1 MGSLGKEAGLAGEG
15 PGLLVEELTSTLGEG
30 THIQGLGLGIP
41 PPQLLYHPRARDH
54 AVAEW
59 KVPLLPGMEQRV
71 RGLAWAGGQCHPG
84 YACQHTLS
92 SEHQAGG
99 AQLRALTHL

>member
-41 PPQLLYHPRARDH
+41 LPQLLYHPRARG
-54 AVAEW
+54 
-59 KVPLLPGMEQRV
+59 PCSG
-71 RGLAWAGGQCHPG
+71 
-84 YACQHTLS
+84 
-92 SEHQAGG
+92 
-99 AQLRALTHL
+99 